1 MIKTLWKTRL
11 RSCAN
16 CHAMC
21 IIRLTREGPSVRS
34 RAPHTNILSY
44 EEVSDDFET
53 VEMKGRSL
61 VPTPACKRYQK
72 VESNVSYV
80 PLGWPIGCGLGIAL
94 FQRATVFLF
103 PRRAKRCE
111 WDGLLV
117 WSGTTADAL
126 AYFGLCWPFI
136 CPVFWGGSKLRAD
149 DPDYPWPSL
158 TMTLGSGHQQGRVPH
173 ATSVGAEAFR
183 PSPEGV
189 GLPEY
194 QVA

>member
-1 MIKTLWKTRL
+1 MECTQFLQHTKISQDQGSKGNEGKIFSQQITCNLVKITWLITSPYLTELAKSFVVHKMIKTLWKTRL

-111 WDGLLV
+111 
-117 WSGTTADAL
+117 
-126 AYFGLCWPFI
+126 
-136 CPVFWGGSKLRAD
+136 
-149 DPDYPWPSL
+149 
-158 TMTLGSGHQQGRVPH
+158 
-173 ATSVGAEAFR
+173 
-183 PSPEGV
+183 
-189 GLPEY
+189 
-194 QVA
+194 